1 MSGLYIH
8 IPFCASRCIYCAFYS
23 TVKHGQRSAYI
34 DSLIHEMQLRTDFL
48 PQGNDA
54 TINTI
59 YIGGGTPS
67 QISRTDIDRLFNNI
81 YKVYGC
87 KSSETTVEV
96 NPDDVDANLVRCLV
110 NNGVNRV
117 SMGAQTFDDERLRWL
132 HRRHSSKQVYEAV
145 DCLRHGGIARISVDL
160 MYGFPNQTAEQWQYD
175 IDEVIKLGVEHVSA
189 YSLMYEEGTPLY
201 RLLEKHEIKENDE
214 ELSLL
219 MYNMLVE
226 QLRSAGY
233 EHYEVSNFALP
244 GCRAQHNSSY
254 WNDTPYIGLGA
265 AAHSYNRNVRQWN
278 VSDID
283 AYMEAINEGRVP
295 FEQERIDADTHY
307 DDLVTTALRTS
318 DGLDLTMLSAQHQ
331 DYLLKMA
338 QPYLLAKRMER
349 KGNRIRICENSFMI
363 SDMIMS
369 DLMMVY

>member
-67 QISRTDIDRLFNNI
+67 QISRTDIDRLFNNM

-96 NPDDVDANLVRCLV
+96 NPDDVDSNLVRCLV

-265 AAHSYNRNVRQWN
+265 AAHSYNRSVRQWN

-295 FEQERIDADTHY
+295 FEQESIDADTHY

-338 QPYLLAKRMER
+338 QPHLLAKRMER

-369 DLMMVY
+369 DLMMVC

>member
-96 NPDDVDANLVRCLV
+96 NPDDVDVNLVRCLV

-219 MYNMLVE
+219 MYNTLVE

-265 AAHSYNRNVRQWN
+265 AAHSYNRSVRQWN

-338 QPYLLAKRMER
+338 QPHLLAKRMER

>member
-87 KSSETTVEV
+87 KISETTVEV

-117 SMGAQTFDDERLRWL
+117 SMGAQTFDDERLSWL

-214 ELSLL
+214 ELSLS
-219 MYNMLVE
+219 MYNTLVE
-226 QLRSAGY
+226 QFRAAGY

-265 AAHSYNRNVRQWN
+265 AAHSYNRSVRQWN

-295 FEQERIDADTHY
+295 FEQESIDADTHY

-318 DGLDLTMLSAQHQ
+318 DGLDLTILSAQHQ

-349 KGNRIRICENSFMI
+349 KGNRIRICEDSFMI

>member
-96 NPDDVDANLVRCLV
+96 NPDDVDSNLVRCLV

-265 AAHSYNRNVRQWN
+265 AAHSYNRSVRQWN

-295 FEQERIDADTHY
+295 FEQESIDADTHY

-338 QPYLLAKRMER
+338 QPHLLAKRMER

-369 DLMMVY
+369 DLMMVC

>member
-117 SMGAQTFDDERLRWL
+117 SMGAQTFDDERLCWL
-132 HRRHSSKQVYEAV
+132 HRRHSSRQVYEAV
-145 DCLRHGGIARISVDL
+145 DYLRQGGIARISVDL

-219 MYNMLVE
+219 MYNTLVE

-265 AAHSYNRNVRQWN
+265 AAHSYNRSVRQWN

-338 QPYLLAKRMER
+338 QPHLLAKRMER

>member
-87 KSSETTVEV
+87 KISETTVEV

-117 SMGAQTFDDERLRWL
+117 SMGAQTFDDERLSWL
-132 HRRHSSKQVYEAV
+132 HRRHSSKEVYEAV

-214 ELSLL
+214 ELSLS
-219 MYNMLVE
+219 MYNTLVE
-226 QLRSAGY
+226 QFRAAGY

-265 AAHSYNRNVRQWN
+265 AAHSYNRSVRQWN

-295 FEQERIDADTHY
+295 FEQESIDADTHY

-318 DGLDLTMLSAQHQ
+318 DGLDLTILSAQHQ

-349 KGNRIRICENSFMI
+349 KGNRIRICEDSFMI

>member
-117 SMGAQTFDDERLRWL
+117 SMGAQTFDDERLSWL

-145 DCLRHGGIARISVDL
+145 DCLRQRGIARISVDL

-219 MYNMLVE
+219 MYNTLVE

-265 AAHSYNRNVRQWN
+265 AAHSYNRSVRQWN

-338 QPYLLAKRMER
+338 QPHLLAKRMER

>member
-87 KSSETTVEV
+87 KISETTVEV

-117 SMGAQTFDDERLRWL
+117 SMGAQTFDDERLSWL

-189 YSLMYEEGTPLY
+189 YSLMYEERTPLY

-214 ELSLL
+214 ELSLS
-219 MYNMLVE
+219 MYNTLVE
-226 QLRSAGY
+226 QFRAAGY

-265 AAHSYNRNVRQWN
+265 AAHSYNRSVRQWN

-295 FEQERIDADTHY
+295 FEQESIDADTHY

-318 DGLDLTMLSAQHQ
+318 DGLDLTILSAQHQ

-349 KGNRIRICENSFMI
+349 KGNRIRICEDSFMI

>member
-219 MYNMLVE
+219 MYNTLVE

-265 AAHSYNRNVRQWN
+265 VAHSYNRSVRQWN

-283 AYMEAINEGRVP
+283 AYMETINEGRVP

-338 QPYLLAKRMER
+338 QPHLLAKRMER

>member
-87 KSSETTVEV
+87 KISETTVEV

-117 SMGAQTFDDERLRWL
+117 SMGAQTFDDERLSWL

-214 ELSLL
+214 ELSLS
-219 MYNMLVE
+219 MYNTLVE
-226 QLRSAGY
+226 QFRAAGY

-265 AAHSYNRNVRQWN
+265 AAHSYNRSVRQWN

-283 AYMEAINEGRVP
+283 AYLEAINEGRVP
-295 FEQERIDADTHY
+295 FEQESIDADTHY

-318 DGLDLTMLSAQHQ
+318 DGLDLTILSAQHQ

-349 KGNRIRICENSFMI
+349 KGNRIRICEDSFMI

>member
-67 QISRTDIDRLFNNI
+67 QICRTDIDRLFNNI

-117 SMGAQTFDDERLRWL
+117 SMGAQSFDDELLRWL

-265 AAHSYNRNVRQWN
+265 AAHSYNRSVRQWN

-295 FEQERIDADTHY
+295 FEQESIDADTHY

-318 DGLDLTMLSAQHQ
+318 NGLDLTMLSAQHQ

-338 QPYLLAKRMER
+338 QPYLLAKRMEQ

>member
-145 DCLRHGGIARISVDL
+145 DCLRQGGIARISVDL

-226 QLRSAGY
+226 QLKSAGY
-233 EHYEVSNFALP
+233 EHYEVSNFALS

-265 AAHSYNRNVRQWN
+265 AAHSYNRSVRQWN

-338 QPYLLAKRMER
+338 QPHLLAKRMER

-369 DLMMVY
+369 DLMMAY

>member
-23 TVKHGQRSAYI
+23 TVKHKQRSAYI
-34 DSLIHEMQLRTDFL
+34 DSVIREMLLRTDFL
-48 PQGNDA
+48 PQGEDA

-59 YIGGGTPS
+59 YVGGGTPS
-67 QISRTDIDRLFNNI
+67 QISTTDIDCLFNNI

-87 KSSETTVEV
+87 ESRETTVEV
-96 NPDDVDANLVRCLV
+96 NPDDVDANLVQCLV
-110 NNGVNRV
+110 ANGVNRV

-132 HRRHSSKQVYEAV
+132 HRRHTSKQVYEAV
-145 DCLRHGGIARISVDL
+145 DRFRQAGIKRISVDL
-160 MYGFPNQTAEQWQYD
+160 MYGFPGQTTEQWQYD
-175 IDEVIKLGVEHVSA
+175 IDEVLRLGVEHVSA

-201 RLLEKHEIKENDE
+201 RMLEKHEINEVDE
-214 ELSLL
+214 ELSLW
-219 MYNMLVE
+219 MYNKLVE

-283 AYMEAINEGRVP
+283 AYMAAINEGRVP
-295 FEQERIDADTHY
+295 FEQEKIDADTHY

-318 DGLDLTMLSAQHQ
+318 DGLDLTMLSAQYQ
-331 DYLLKMA
+331 EYLLKMA
-338 QPYLLAKRMER
+338 RPHLLAKCMEQ
-349 KGNRIRICENSFMI
+349 KGNRIRICEDSFMI
-363 SDMIMS
+363 SDLIMS
-369 DLMMVY
+369 DLMFVD

>member
-96 NPDDVDANLVRCLV
+96 NPDDVDSNLVRCLV

-265 AAHSYNRNVRQWN
+265 AAHSYNRSVRQWN

-295 FEQERIDADTHY
+295 FEQESIDADTHY
-307 DDLVTTALRTS
+307 DDLVTTALRTN
-318 DGLDLTMLSAQHQ
+318 DGLDITMLSAQHQ

-338 QPYLLAKRMER
+338 QPHLLAKRMER

-369 DLMMVY
+369 DLMMVC

>member
-67 QISRTDIDRLFNNI
+67 QISRTDVDRLFNKI

-265 AAHSYNRNVRQWN
+265 AAHSYNRSVRQWN

-338 QPYLLAKRMER
+338 QPHLLAKRMER

-369 DLMMVY
+369 DLMMAY

>member
-87 KSSETTVEV
+87 KISETTVEV

-117 SMGAQTFDDERLRWL
+117 SMGAQTFDDERLSWL

-214 ELSLL
+214 ELSLS
-219 MYNMLVE
+219 MYNTLVE
-226 QLRSAGY
+226 QFRAAGY

-265 AAHSYNRNVRQWN
+265 AAYSYNRSVRQWN

-295 FEQERIDADTHY
+295 FEQESIDADTHY

-318 DGLDLTMLSAQHQ
+318 DGLDLTILSAQHQ

-349 KGNRIRICENSFMI
+349 KGNRIRICEDSFMI

>member
-87 KSSETTVEV
+87 KISETTVEV

-117 SMGAQTFDDERLRWL
+117 SMGAQTFDDERLSWL

-214 ELSLL
+214 ELSLS
-219 MYNMLVE
+219 MYNTLVE
-226 QLRSAGY
+226 QFRAAGY

-265 AAHSYNRNVRQWN
+265 AAHSYNRSVRQWN

-295 FEQERIDADTHY
+295 FEQESIDADTHY

-338 QPYLLAKRMER
+338 QPHLLAKRMER
-349 KGNRIRICENSFMI
+349 KGNRIRICEDSFMI

-369 DLMMVY
+369 DLMIVY

>member
-117 SMGAQTFDDERLRWL
+117 SMGAQTFDDERLSWL

-214 ELSLL
+214 ELSLS
-219 MYNMLVE
+219 MYNTLVE
-226 QLRSAGY
+226 QFRAAGY

-265 AAHSYNRNVRQWN
+265 AAHSYNRSVRQWN

-295 FEQERIDADTHY
+295 FEQESIDADTHY

-318 DGLDLTMLSAQHQ
+318 DGLDLTILSAQHQ

-349 KGNRIRICENSFMI
+349 KGNRIRICEDSFMI

>member
-96 NPDDVDANLVRCLV
+96 NPDDVDSNLVRCLV

-265 AAHSYNRNVRQWN
+265 AAHSYNRSVRQWN

-283 AYMEAINEGRVP
+283 AYMEAINEGRGP

-338 QPYLLAKRMER
+338 QPHLLAKRMEQ

>member
-34 DSLIHEMQLRTDFL
+34 DSLMHEMQLRTDFL

-219 MYNMLVE
+219 MYNTLVE

-265 AAHSYNRNVRQWN
+265 AAHSYNRSVRQWN

-295 FEQERIDADTHY
+295 FEQESIDADTHY

-369 DLMMVY
+369 DLMIVY

>member
-87 KSSETTVEV
+87 KISETTVEV

-110 NNGVNRV
+110 NDGVNRV
-117 SMGAQTFDDERLRWL
+117 SMGAQTFDDERLSWL

-214 ELSLL
+214 ELSLS
-219 MYNMLVE
+219 MYNTLVE
-226 QLRSAGY
+226 QFRAAGY

-265 AAHSYNRNVRQWN
+265 AAHSYNRSVRQWN

-295 FEQERIDADTHY
+295 FEQESIDADTHY

-318 DGLDLTMLSAQHQ
+318 DGLDLTILSAQHQ

-349 KGNRIRICENSFMI
+349 KGNRIRICEDSFMI

>member
-67 QISRTDIDRLFNNI
+67 QISRTDINRLFNNI

-87 KSSETTVEV
+87 KISETTVEV

-117 SMGAQTFDDERLRWL
+117 SMGAQTFDDERLSWL

-214 ELSLL
+214 ELSLS
-219 MYNMLVE
+219 MYNTLVE
-226 QLRSAGY
+226 QFRAAGY

-265 AAHSYNRNVRQWN
+265 AAHSYNRSVRQWN

-295 FEQERIDADTHY
+295 FEQESIDADTHY

-318 DGLDLTMLSAQHQ
+318 DGLDLTILSAQHQ

-349 KGNRIRICENSFMI
+349 KGNRIRICEDSFMI

>member
-265 AAHSYNRNVRQWN
+265 AAHSYNRSVRQWN

-338 QPYLLAKRMER
+338 QPHLLAKRMER

-369 DLMMVY
+369 DLMIVY

>member
-132 HRRHSSKQVYEAV
+132 HRRHSSKQVYVAV

-265 AAHSYNRNVRQWN
+265 AAHSYNRSVRQWN

-295 FEQERIDADTHY
+295 FEQESIDADTHY

-338 QPYLLAKRMER
+338 QPHLLAKRMER

-369 DLMMVY
+369 DLMMVC

>member
-23 TVKHGQRSAYI
+23 TVKHKQRSAYI
-34 DSLIHEMQLRTDFL
+34 DSVIREMLLRTDFL
-48 PQGNDA
+48 PQGEDA

-59 YIGGGTPS
+59 YVGGGTPS
-67 QISRTDIDRLFNNI
+67 QISTTDIDCLFNNI

-87 KSSETTVEV
+87 ESRETTVEV
-96 NPDDVDANLVRCLV
+96 NPDDVDANLVQCLV
-110 NNGVNRV
+110 ANGVNRV

-132 HRRHSSKQVYEAV
+132 HRRHTSKQVYEAV
-145 DCLRHGGIARISVDL
+145 DRLRQAGIKRISVDL
-160 MYGFPNQTAEQWQYD
+160 MYGFPDQTTEQWQYD
-175 IDEVIKLGVEHVSA
+175 IDEVLRLGVEHVSA

-201 RLLEKHEIKENDE
+201 RMLEKHEINEVDE
-214 ELSLL
+214 ELSLW
-219 MYNMLVE
+219 MYNKLVE

-254 WNDTPYIGLGA
+254 WNDTPYLGLGA

-278 VSDID
+278 VPDID
-283 AYMEAINEGRVP
+283 AYMAAINEGRVP
-295 FEQERIDADTHY
+295 FEQEMIDADTHY

-318 DGLDLTMLSAQHQ
+318 DGLDLTMLSAQYQ
-331 DYLLKMA
+331 EYLLKMA
-338 QPYLLAKRMER
+338 RPHLLAKRMEQ
-349 KGNRIRICENSFMI
+349 KGNRIRICEDSFMI
-363 SDMIMS
+363 SDLIMS
-369 DLMMVY
+369 DLMFVD

>member
-87 KSSETTVEV
+87 KISETTVEV

-117 SMGAQTFDDERLRWL
+117 SMGAQTFDDERLSWL

-214 ELSLL
+214 ELSLS
-219 MYNMLVE
+219 MYNTLVE
-226 QLRSAGY
+226 QFRAAGY

-265 AAHSYNRNVRQWN
+265 AAHSYNRSVRQWN

-295 FEQERIDADTHY
+295 FEQESIGADTHY

-318 DGLDLTMLSAQHQ
+318 DGLDLTILSAQHQ

-349 KGNRIRICENSFMI
+349 KGNRIRICEDSFMI

>member
-189 YSLMYEEGTPLY
+189 YSLMYEEGTSLY

-265 AAHSYNRNVRQWN
+265 AAHSYNRSVRQWN

>member
-226 QLRSAGY
+226 RLRSAGY

-265 AAHSYNRNVRQWN
+265 AAHSYNRSVRQWN

-283 AYMEAINEGRVP
+283 AYMEAINDGRGP

-338 QPYLLAKRMER
+338 QPHLLAKRMEQ

>member
-87 KSSETTVEV
+87 KISETTVEV

-117 SMGAQTFDDERLRWL
+117 SMGAQTFDDERLSWL

-189 YSLMYEEGTPLY
+189 YSLMYEEGTSLY
-201 RLLEKHEIKENDE
+201 KMLKQGKIKEIDE
-214 ELSLL
+214 NVSLA
-219 MYNMLVE
+219 MYKTLVK
-226 QLRSAGY
+226 SMKDAGY
-233 EHYEVSNFALP
+233 EHYEISNFAKP
-244 GCRAQHNSSY
+244 GMRAMHNSSY
-254 WNDTPYIGLGA
+254 WDDTPYIGIGA
-265 AAHSYNRNVRQWN
+265 AAHSYNRKSRQWN
-278 VSDID
+278 VSDIKK
-283 AYMEAINEGRVP
+283 YIEATNNDVILA
-295 FEQERIDADTHY
+295 EQETIDDDTHY
-307 DDLVTTALRTS
+307 NDLITTALRTS
-318 DGLDLTMLSAQHQ
+318 EGLDLDMLDEKQKHFMLECAK
-331 DYLLKMA
+331 DYLQTGSLE
-338 QPYLLAKRMER
+338 LSD
-349 KGNRIRICENSFMI
+349 NHIRIAPDSVFI
-363 SDMIMS
+363 SDMVMS
-369 DLMMVY
+369 DLMKV

>member
-34 DSLIHEMQLRTDFL
+34 DSLIHEMQLRTGFL

-265 AAHSYNRNVRQWN
+265 AAHSYNRSVRQWN

-338 QPYLLAKRMER
+338 QPHLLAKRMER

-369 DLMMVY
+369 DLMMVC

>member
-23 TVKHGQRSAYI
+23 TVKHKQRSAYI
-34 DSLIHEMQLRTDFL
+34 DSLIREMLLRTDFL
-48 PQGNDA
+48 PQGEDA

-59 YIGGGTPS
+59 YVGGGTPS
-67 QISRTDIDRLFNNI
+67 QISTTDIDYLFNNI

-87 KSSETTVEV
+87 ESRETTVEV
-96 NPDDVDANLVRCLV
+96 NPDDVDANLVQCLV
-110 NNGVNRV
+110 ANGVNRV
-117 SMGAQTFDDERLRWL
+117 SMGAQTFDDERLRWF
-132 HRRHSSKQVYEAV
+132 HRRHTSKQVYEAV
-145 DCLRHGGIARISVDL
+145 DRLRQAGIKRISVDL
-160 MYGFPNQTAEQWQYD
+160 MYGFPDQTTEQWQYD
-175 IDEVIKLGVEHVSA
+175 IDEVLRLGVEHVSA

-201 RLLEKHEIKENDE
+201 RLLEKHEINEVDE
-214 ELSLL
+214 ELSLW
-219 MYNMLVE
+219 MYNKLVE

-283 AYMEAINEGRVP
+283 AYMAAINEGRVP
-295 FEQERIDADTHY
+295 FEQEKIDADTHY

-318 DGLDLTMLSAQHQ
+318 DGLDLTMLSAQYQ
-331 DYLLKMA
+331 EYLLKMA
-338 QPYLLAKRMER
+338 RPHLLAKRMEQ
-349 KGNRIRICENSFMI
+349 KGNRIRICEDSFMI
-363 SDMIMS
+363 SDLIMS
-369 DLMMVY
+369 NLMFVD

>member
-87 KSSETTVEV
+87 KISETTVEV

-117 SMGAQTFDDERLRWL
+117 SMGAQTFDDERLSWL

-214 ELSLL
+214 ELSLS
-219 MYNMLVE
+219 MYNTLVE
-226 QLRSAGY
+226 QFRAAGY

-265 AAHSYNRNVRQWN
+265 AAHSYNRSVRQWN

-283 AYMEAINEGRVP
+283 AYMESINEGRVP
-295 FEQERIDADTHY
+295 FEQESIDADTHY

-318 DGLDLTMLSAQHQ
+318 DGLDLTILSAQHQ

-349 KGNRIRICENSFMI
+349 KGNRIRICEDSFMI

>member
-219 MYNMLVE
+219 MYNTLVE

-265 AAHSYNRNVRQWN
+265 AAHSYNRSVRQWN

-338 QPYLLAKRMER
+338 QPHLLAKRMER

>member
-87 KSSETTVEV
+87 KISETTVEV

-117 SMGAQTFDDERLRWL
+117 SMGAQTFDDERLSWL

-175 IDEVIKLGVEHVSA
+175 IDEVIKLGAEHVSA

-214 ELSLL
+214 ELSLS
-219 MYNMLVE
+219 MYNTLVE
-226 QLRSAGY
+226 QFRAAGY

-265 AAHSYNRNVRQWN
+265 AAHSYNRSVRQWN

-295 FEQERIDADTHY
+295 FEQESIDADTHY

-318 DGLDLTMLSAQHQ
+318 DGLDLTILSAQHQ

-349 KGNRIRICENSFMI
+349 KGNRIRICEDSFMI

>member
-67 QISRTDIDRLFNNI
+67 QISRTDIDCLFNNI

-87 KSSETTVEV
+87 KSSETTVEA
-96 NPDDVDANLVRCLV
+96 NPDDVDSNLVRCLV

-145 DCLRHGGIARISVDL
+145 DCLRQGGIARISVDL

-265 AAHSYNRNVRQWN
+265 AAHSYNRSVRQWN

-295 FEQERIDADTHY
+295 FEQESIDADTHY

-338 QPYLLAKRMER
+338 QPHLLAKRMER

-369 DLMMVY
+369 DLMMVC

>member
-23 TVKHGQRSAYI
+23 TVKHKQRSAYI
-34 DSLIHEMQLRTDFL
+34 DSVIREMLLRTDFL
-48 PQGNDA
+48 PQGEDA

-59 YIGGGTPS
+59 YVGGGTPS
-67 QISRTDIDRLFNNI
+67 QISTTDIDCLFNNI

-87 KSSETTVEV
+87 ESRETTVEV
-96 NPDDVDANLVRCLV
+96 NPDDVDANLVQCLV
-110 NNGVNRV
+110 ANGVNRV

-132 HRRHSSKQVYEAV
+132 HRRHTSKQVYEAV
-145 DCLRHGGIARISVDL
+145 DRLRQAGIKRISVDL
-160 MYGFPNQTAEQWQYD
+160 MYGFPNQTTEQWQYD
-175 IDEVIKLGVEHVSA
+175 IDEVLRLGVEHVSA

-201 RLLEKHEIKENDE
+201 RLLEKYEINEVDE
-214 ELSLL
+214 ELSLW
-219 MYNMLVE
+219 MYNKLVE

-283 AYMEAINEGRVP
+283 AYMAAINDGRVP
-295 FEQERIDADTHY
+295 FEQEKIDADTHY

-318 DGLDLTMLSAQHQ
+318 DGLDLTMLSAQYQ
-331 DYLLKMA
+331 EYLLKMA
-338 QPYLLAKRMER
+338 RPHLLAKRMEQ
-349 KGNRIRICENSFMI
+349 KGNRIRICEDSFMI
-363 SDMIMS
+363 SDLIMS
-369 DLMMVY
+369 DLMFVD

>member
-87 KSSETTVEV
+87 KISETTVEV

-117 SMGAQTFDDERLRWL
+117 SMGAQTFDDERLSWL

-214 ELSLL
+214 ELSLS
-219 MYNMLVE
+219 MYNTLVE
-226 QLRSAGY
+226 QFRAAGY

-265 AAHSYNRNVRQWN
+265 ASRAYNRSVRQWN
-278 VSDID
+278 ESDID

-295 FEQERIDADTHY
+295 FEQESIDADTHY

-318 DGLDLTMLSAQHQ
+318 DGLDLTILSAQHQ

-349 KGNRIRICENSFMI
+349 KGNRIRICEDSFMI

>member
-87 KSSETTVEV
+87 KISETTVEV

-117 SMGAQTFDDERLRWL
+117 SMGAQTFDDERLSWL

-189 YSLMYEEGTPLY
+189 YSLMYEEGTPLN

-214 ELSLL
+214 ELSLS
-219 MYNMLVE
+219 MYNTLVE
-226 QLRSAGY
+226 QFRAAGY

-265 AAHSYNRNVRQWN
+265 AAHSYNRSVRQWN

-295 FEQERIDADTHY
+295 FEQESIDADTHY

-318 DGLDLTMLSAQHQ
+318 DGLDLTILSAQHQ

-349 KGNRIRICENSFMI
+349 KGNRIRICEDSFMI

>member
-87 KSSETTVEV
+87 KISETTVEV

-110 NNGVNRV
+110 NNGVHRV
-117 SMGAQTFDDERLRWL
+117 SMGAQTFDDERLSWL

-214 ELSLL
+214 ELSLS
-219 MYNMLVE
+219 MYNTLVE
-226 QLRSAGY
+226 QFRAAGY

-265 AAHSYNRNVRQWN
+265 AAHSYNRSVRQWN

-295 FEQERIDADTHY
+295 FEQESIDADTHY

-318 DGLDLTMLSAQHQ
+318 DGLDLTILSAQHQ

-349 KGNRIRICENSFMI
+349 KGNRIRICEDSFMI

>member
-23 TVKHGQRSAYI
+23 TVKHKQRSAYI
-34 DSLIHEMQLRTDFL
+34 DSVIREMQLRTDFL
-48 PQGNDA
+48 PQGEDA

-59 YIGGGTPS
+59 YVGGGTPS
-67 QISRTDIDRLFNNI
+67 QISTTDIDCLFNNI

-87 KSSETTVEV
+87 ASRETTVEV
-96 NPDDVDANLVRCLV
+96 NPDDVDANLVQCLV
-110 NNGVNRV
+110 ANGVNRV

-132 HRRHSSKQVYEAV
+132 HRRHTSKQVYEAV
-145 DCLRHGGIARISVDL
+145 DRLRQAGIKRISVDL
-160 MYGFPNQTAEQWQYD
+160 MYGFPNQTTEQWQYD
-175 IDEVIKLGVEHVSA
+175 IDEVLRLGVEHVSA

-201 RLLEKHEIKENDE
+201 RMLEKHEINEVDE
-214 ELSLL
+214 ELSLW
-219 MYNMLVE
+219 MYNKLVE

-283 AYMEAINEGRVP
+283 AYMAAINEGRVP
-295 FEQERIDADTHY
+295 FEQEKIDADTHY

-318 DGLDLTMLSAQHQ
+318 DGLDLTMLSAQYQ
-331 DYLLKMA
+331 EYLLKMA
-338 QPYLLAKRMER
+338 RPHLLAKRMEQ
-349 KGNRIRICENSFMI
+349 KGNRIRICEESFMI
-363 SDMIMS
+363 SDLIMS
-369 DLMMVY
+369 DLMFVD